1 MRCDHAAMH
10 GLLLLCFR
18 HLTTC
23 AGDSVAIQA
32 VLHWQYLSISRGG
45 RSLLERLSAVFSEE
59 AISRC
64 IGFYALRRHGALD
77 GATVTEQIY
86 VHSKLMIVDDDV
98 VVMGSA
104 NINDRS
110 MRGSRDSEVRCACAS
125 VSCSGCGWRNDRFRM
140 PTRRLR
146 CGYRVVTKS

>member
-1 MRCDHAAMH
+1 MRCDHAGMH
-10 GLLLLCFR
+10 WLLLLCFR

-110 MRGSRDSEVRCACAS
+110 MRGSRDSEVRCACAMHRAAD
-125 VSCSGCGWRNDRFRM
+125 VVGVTIVFACQPADCGADIGW
-140 PTRRLR
+140 
-146 CGYRVVTKS
+146 